1 MKSEVKAELISIGS
15 VDIDESAL
23 GDISIPTA
31 GPGAG
36 KKAFFFRSGNRRVR
50 LSVNHDSPLKA
61 VAIGEGITI
70 YRNDREIARGHLE
83 HELVHCPRQAYITVS
98 EKCIFDCKFC
108 PVPKL
113 GGRVKTFEEVMSI
126 LEMAYSTGNLDSI
139 SITSGIYDSPE
150 GEVERVARIVRE
162 SRKYEVPI
170 GVSVYPTEESSRILK
185 QAGASEIKY
194 NVETMDCDLYSEV
207 CPDQDLDYTLN
218 KLEEAVELFG
228 KNRVFSN
235 FIIGLGESDDSVIS
249 GIRKLASLGVIPILR
264 VAGLHPLRAGE
275 VYVDRPD
282 SKRILFLTRKL
293 REILDYHGLRAD
305 ISRTMCL
312 PCTGCDMNPHIDL
325 D

>member
-1 MKSEVKAELISIGS
+1 MKSEVKAELIFIGS
-15 VDIDESAL
+15 VDIDESVL

-61 VAIGEGITI
+61 VAIDDGIAI
-70 YRNDREIARGHLE
+70 QRNDREIVRGKIE
-83 HELVHCPRQAYITVS
+83 PELVHCPGQAYITVS

-113 GGRVKTFEEVMSI
+113 DGRVKTFEEVMGI
-126 LEMAYSTGNLDSI
+126 LEMAYSTGNLNSI
-139 SITSGIYDSPE
+139 SITSGIYDSPQ

-170 GVSVYPTEESSRILK
+170 GVSVYPTDEASCILK

-194 NVETMDCDLYSEV
+194 NVETMDRDLYSEV

-235 FIIGLGESDDSVIS
+235 FIIGLGESDQSVIS
-249 GIRKLASLGVIPILR
+249 GIRELASIGVIPILR
-264 VAGLHPLRAGE
+264 VAGLHPLRVGE

-282 SKRILFLTRKL
+282 SKRILFLTRNL
-293 REILDYHGLRAD
+293 RDILDYHGLRSD
-305 ISRTMCL
+305 ISQTMCL